1 MPKNSDTQMMEPIT
15 LLDLNLMVKS
25 RLRKEFPETFWIQ
38 AEISE
43 CKEHF
48 SGHCYLELIQKR
60 KESDSICAK
69 ARATIWANVWSEL
82 KHYFEEQTGTR
93 LQAGQKVLID
103 VAVEFHELYGYN
115 LVIRDIDTA
124 YTMGDLALRRN
135 EVLRQL
141 TEDGVIDINKELP
154 WPLLPQRLAIVSSP
168 SAAGYEDFMDQL
180 HHNDYG
186 FVFYTAFFQAT
197 MQGEPAEQ
205 SIMDALN
212 RIQDTGIDFDAVVII
227 RGGGASADLNCF
239 DRYDLCYYCAQYP
252 LPILSGIGHDRD
264 LSVLDRVAH
273 TSVKTPT
280 AAAEYILGLFS
291 QEAYRLDNNL
301 NKLHQSVQSVMEA
314 YKLQLKANSDR
325 LRLNARE
332 RIHLADLLIERR
344 KAELENQ
351 SNRVLLQNKQLIEMH
366 YSTLLHRTNTSL
378 EQFKHK
384 TELMEKTL
392 AGFSPDILI
401 KRGFSLTLHNGK
413 VVKSVLELSGGDE
426 ISTRL
431 RDGVVYS
438 KIDKT
443 EIKND

>member
-1 MPKNSDTQMMEPIT
+1 MEPIT

-25 RLRKEFPETFWIQ
+25 RLKKEFSETFWIQ

-43 CKEHF
+43 SKEHF

-60 KESDSICAK
+60 KDSDSICAK
-69 ARATIWANVWSEL
+69 ARATIWANVWTEL
-82 KHYFEEQTGTR
+82 KPYFEKQTGAR
-93 LQAGQKVLID
+93 FQAGLKVLIE
-103 VAVEFHELYGYN
+103 VSVEFHELFGFN
-115 LVIRDIDTA
+115 LVIRNIDPA

-141 TEDGVIDINKELP
+141 TEDGVIDFNKELP

-186 FVFYTAFFQAT
+186 FVFYTAFFPAT

-205 SIMDALN
+205 SIVGALN
-212 RIQDTGIDFDAVVII
+212 RILDTDIDFDAVVII
-227 RGGGASADLNCF
+227 RGGGATADLNCF
-239 DRYDLCYYCAQYP
+239 DRYELCYYCAQYP

-291 QEAYRLDNNL
+291 QEAYRLDANL
-301 NKLHQSVQSVMEA
+301 TKFHQSVQRVMESFR
-314 YKLQLKANSDR
+314 LQLKTHSDR
-325 LRLNARE
+325 LRLNTRE

-344 KAELENQ
+344 KSELESQ
-351 SNRVLLQNKQLIEMH
+351 SGRVLLQNKQLIEMH
-366 YSTLLHRTNTSL
+366 YSNLLHRTNSSL

-413 VVKSVLELSGGDE
+413 VVKSVLDLTDGDE
-426 ISTRL
+426 ITTRL
-431 RDGVVYS
+431 RDGIVYS

-443 EIKND
+443 ERTND